1 MPRIKSFT
9 LYAVDL
15 PFKKS
20 FKHAA
25 ASRQTSDSIF
35 IKCTTDTGITGFGEC
50 LPRSYV
56 TGETRDN
63 AFALL
68 KNSILPKLIG
78 KEFGTFAEVKQFLQS
93 CDGKAP
99 ADWLDPDQPQTAAW
113 CAVDI
118 ALLDTFGRVFNESVR
133 LDDNTTFP
141 SSVRYSVVISS
152 DAGYK
157 TLLFIRLAAISQVKI
172 KVEKE
177 NSAESVR
184 RTRKILGSKCDMR
197 VDANMAWDVDEALK
211 NMGILARLGIRSFEQ
226 PVAADNIDGLAVLVK
241 KSGLDVMVDESL
253 NDRASLENIIQKK
266 ACTEVNVRISKCGGL
281 VAAYNRCRQALDS
294 GLTIQIGC
302 QVGESSLLSAAH
314 LKLIT
319 AVRQVKYA
327 EGCFGRLLL
336 REDPATPVLQFGFRG
351 KNPPVTTLP
360 GLGVGM
366 DEAILDRWMVKN
378 TTIQL

>member
-15 PFKKS
+15 PFKKP

-25 ASRQTSDSIF
+25 ASRETSDSIF
-35 IKCTTDTGITGFGEC
+35 IKCTTDTGIIGFGEC

-56 TGETRDN
+56 TGETRDS

-78 KEFGTFAEVKQFLQS
+78 KEFGAFAEVKQFLHS

-99 ADWLDPDQPQTAAW
+99 VDWLDPDQPQTAAW

-118 ALLDTFGRVFNESVR
+118 ALLDTFGHVFNESVR

-152 DAGYK
+152 GAGYK

-172 KVEKE
+172 KVEKK

-197 VDANMAWDVDEALK
+197 ADANMAWDVDEALQ
-211 NMGILARLGIRSFEQ
+211 NMSTLAQLGIHSFEQ

-241 KSGLDVMVDESL
+241 KSGLGVMVDESL
-253 NDRASLENIIQKK
+253 NDRASLEKIIQKK
-266 ACTEVNVRISKCGGL
+266 ACTAVNVRISKCGGL

-351 KNPPVTTLP
+351 KNPSVPTSP

-378 TTIQL
+378 TIIS

>member
-9 LYAVDL
+9 LYAVEL
-15 PFKKS
+15 PFRS
-20 FKHAA
+20 PFKHAA
-25 ASRQTSDSIF
+25 ASRQTSNSVF
-35 IKCTTDTGITGFGEC
+35 LKCTTDTGVTGFGEC

-56 TGETRDN
+56 TGEDQ
-63 AFALL
+63 ASVFALL
-68 KNSILPKLIG
+68 DTSILPQLIG
-78 KEFGTFAEVKQFLQS
+78 KEFRSLSEVNQFLQT

-99 ADWLDPDQPQTAAW
+99 ADWVNPEKPQTAAW

-118 ALLDTFGRVFNESVR
+118 VLLDTFGRVFNESVR
-133 LDDNTTFP
+133 IDNNTVFP
-141 SSVRYSVVISS
+141 ASVRYSVVVSS
-152 DAGYK
+152 SSGFK
-157 TLLFIRLAAISQVKI
+157 TLLLIRLAAISQIKL

-177 NSAESVR
+177 NAAESVR
-184 RTRKILGSKCDMR
+184 RVRKIVGSKCDIR
-197 VDANMAWDVDEALK
+197 VDANMAWNVDEALH
-211 NMGILARLGIRSFEQ
+211 NMSALAQLGVQSFEQ
-226 PVAADNIDGLAVLVK
+226 PVAADDIDGLAVLVE
-241 KSGLDVMVDESL
+241 KSGLGVMVDESL
-253 NDRASLENIIQKK
+253 NDHASLEKIIRKK
-266 ACTEVNVRISKCGGL
+266 ACTAVNVRISKCGGL

-351 KNPPVTTLP
+351 KNPSVPTSP

-378 TTIQL
+378 TIIQ